1 MPSLMRSQSKEF
13 GKELLDILQADNSI
27 DDFSFIKDNWRVSAY
42 SQLNEI
48 LKEKDLT
55 ISYIIQAPYK
65 DTVQLIRSGNKLT
78 ADLYYDGDGFF
89 STISALSSTE
99 TSLWMDFQIIVNGL
113 KEN

>member
-1 MPSLMRSQSKEF
+1 MISALLKTTGEF
-13 GKELLDILQADNSI
+13 
-27 DDFSFIKDNWRVSAY
+27 SAY

-48 LKEKDLT
+48 LKEKDFA

-89 STISALSSTE
+89 STISTLSSSE
-99 TSLWMDFQIIVNGL
+99 TSLWADFQTIINDLKNCDGL
-113 KEN
+113 